1 MRTSSM
7 FQPSVEQIDAL
18 VREHPLG
25 LLVSSS
31 PQGMMATPLPLLLD
45 RSGDSVSLLGHFAR
59 SNPQVD
65 AVRSNP
71 EALVVFMGPE
81 SYISPSWFT
90 DRAQAPTW
98 NFATVHFSVRVELHD
113 DLREAENAVERLT
126 TSLEANR
133 TAAWRTDELGERYGR
148 LIPHIVPFR
157 AAVHS
162 VRAKFKLGQN
172 ERPDV
177 LAEAIRGATE
187 SGCVKLAEMMQSV
200 NAGRL

>member
-1 MRTSSM
+1 M
-7 FQPSVEQIDAL
+7 FQPSVEQIDDL

-25 LLVSSS
+25 LLISSS
-31 PQGMMATPLPLLLD
+31 PQGLMATPLPLLLD
-45 RSGDSVSLLGHFAR
+45 RSGDSASLLGHFAR
-59 SNPQVD
+59 TNPQVD
-65 AVRSNP
+65 AVRSHP
-71 EALVVFMGPE
+71 EALIVFMGPE

-98 NFATVHFSVRVELHD
+98 NFATVHFSVRVELRD
-113 DLREAENAVERLT
+113 DLQEAEYAVERLT
-126 TSLEANR
+126 ASMEANR
-133 TAAWRTDELGERYGR
+133 TAAWRTDELGERYER

-157 AAVHS
+157 AVVQS

-187 SGCVKLAEMMQSV
+187 SGCVKLAEMMKFV
-200 NAGRL
+200 NAARL